1 VRRRRI
7 ASGAL
12 IALVL
17 VPFVVAL
24 VVVSTQ
30 SWWRP
35 GGDQALIGLRAWDVG
50 RDTPLL
56 GPYSR
61 NGWNHPG
68 PLLFWLLAVPVR
80 LLGSIARGSI
90 VGAIVV
96 NAAAAV
102 AVVVLVAR
110 RVGLIAAAGAV
121 GLVAVLTITDPGSI
135 GSDWNPHVTL
145 LPYLAF
151 VVGAWAVADGDL
163 VGWPVAG
170 LAAVLCV
177 QSHVG
182 YAALVIAL
190 VAVALAL
197 RAVAWWSAGR
207 PVPARRSVVVAG
219 GSVLAAAGLMVPILI
234 DQFTGTGNLGRLV
247 TWFRASGRETIGLR
261 AASGLASRQLLPWGP
276 WAGGSEVVP
285 PLAMTTPPVSARWL
299 ALPAVAL
306 LVTAVIAVKRRDF
319 TVVRLVALVATSAV
333 VGLVSLSSVDPPA
346 FPYLFVWFRIV
357 AATVWATVALGLGRA
372 VVPLVRAAWC
382 RRHRG
387 DEPVEPVPS
396 THRSRPMVVASVLVG
411 VLLAVVPVS
420 AAAVSAATSPLP
432 ESMTGRATDALLP
445 AARELVAPGETF
457 SITSED
463 PYAGVVAGLGV
474 ALVEEGRNVVV
485 DPDLGIAWG
494 TRRVGDIEGPGVVRL
509 HVVNRHQLVETGTPA
524 GWVEAARWDP
534 LDPAEQ
540 LEREQLRS
548 RLTAQAQALGD
559 PFLGYLFDSGPWP
572 LLTAPDTGLDPG
584 DVQRYVELARQ
595 GQPVALFEDRG

>member
-1 VRRRRI
+1 M
-7 ASGAL
+7 L

-24 VVVSTQ
+24 VVVWTRP
-30 SWWRP
+30 WWRP

-80 LLGSIARGSI
+80 VLGGIAPGSI
-90 VGAIVV
+90 VGAILV

-110 RVGLIAAAGAV
+110 RVGLVAAAGAV

-151 VVGAWAVADGDL
+151 VVAAWAVADGDL

-182 YAALVIAL
+182 YAALVLAV

-197 RAVAWWSAGR
+197 RGVAWWPAGR
-207 PVPARRSVVVAG
+207 PPPSRRSVIVAG
-219 GSVLAAAGLMVPILI
+219 GSVVVSVGLMVPILV
-234 DQFTGTGNLGRLV
+234 DQVAGTGNLGRLV

-261 AASGLASRQLLPWGP
+261 AAAGLASRQLLPWGP

-285 PLAMTTPPVSARWL
+285 PLAMTTPPVSAWWVL
-299 ALPAVAL
+299 LPAAALAITGAVA
-306 LVTAVIAVKRRDF
+306 AKRRDL
-319 TVVRLVALVATSAV
+319 TVVRLVVLVATGAV

-372 VVPLVRAAWC
+372 VVPLVRDAWS
-382 RRHRG
+382 RWRPERERG
-387 DEPVEPVPS
+387 DDRAGRAAPS
-396 THRSRPMVVASVLVG
+396 RALAVGAVLAVVV
-411 VLLAVVPVS
+411 LAVVPVT
-420 AAAVSAATSPLP
+420 AAAVSTVTSPLP
-432 ESMTGRATDALLP
+432 ESLTGRATDALLP
-445 AARELVAPGETF
+445 AARDLVAPGQTF
-457 SITSED
+457 SVTSED

-474 ALVEEGRNVVV
+474 ALVEEGRTIVV

-494 TRRVGDIEGPGVVRL
+494 TGRVGDIEGPGVVRL
-509 HVVNRHQLVETGTPA
+509 HVVNRHQLLDTGTPP
-524 GWVEAARWDP
+524 GWVEVARWDP

-559 PFLGYLFDSGPWP
+559 PFLVYLFDSGPWP
-572 LLTAPDTGLDPG
+572 LLTAPGTGLDPG
-584 DVQRYVELARQ
+584 DVRRFVELARQ